1 MKDGRV
7 NYLRLAAI
15 WGYVYLN
22 PGCRQAHI
30 ARGLGLHR
38 SNTLRH
44 LPVMDKWGLF
54 LWEDNDGRIYPY
66 RVSRSRDAASI

>member
-15 WGYVYLN
+15 WGFVYLN
-22 PGCRQAHI
+22 PGCRQAQI
-30 ARGLGLHR
+30 ALGLGLHR
-38 SNTLRH
+38 SRILRH
-44 LPVMDKWGLF
+44 LHVLDSLGFL

-66 RVSRSRDAASI
+66 RIRI